1 MLTEPYAVRA
11 LKYDLIFESKKA
23 ELGQVKDLILSW
35 TVAWQAMRTRYRTF
49 SDFDLIQR
57 RDYMKDLEEHLQTW
71 YYDKY
76 LVDSTDGLSEEEKD
90 KIEEDW
96 FNWIDI
102 IELVQ
107 NSDYFDLL
115 YRFIEQ
121 IADVDQEIESIEIV
135 RRKVII
141 EYGQCSDN

>member
-1 MLTEPYAVRA
+1 
-11 LKYDLIFESKKA
+11 
-23 ELGQVKDLILSW
+23 
-35 TVAWQAMRTRYRTF
+35 
-49 SDFDLIQR
+49 
-57 RDYMKDLEEHLQTW
+57 MKDLEEHLQTW